1 MSRAKCMALPEVKCR
16 CNRLAAFLTN
26 LGRRLGVRIEDRQ
39 PGLQWPLFYQLK
51 TLKVLRAKFAPGKAN
66 EHDVPGLYAQV
77 ILQPRA
83 LSREKR
89 YGEGGSYRS
98 NVTLRTSQT
107 K

>member
-1 MSRAKCMALPEVKCR
+1 
-16 CNRLAAFLTN
+16 
-26 LGRRLGVRIEDRQ
+26 
-39 PGLQWPLFYQLK
+39 
-51 TLKVLRAKFAPGKAN
+51 LKVLRAEFAPGKAN

-77 ILQPRA
+77 MLQPCA

>member
-1 MSRAKCMALPEVKCR
+1 
-16 CNRLAAFLTN
+16 LASESKRSAP
-26 LGRRLGVRIEDRQ
+26 GR
-39 PGLQWPLFYQLK
+39 QWPLFYQLK
-51 TLKVLRAKFAPGKAN
+51 TLKVLRAEFAPGKAN

-77 ILQPRA
+77 MLQPCA